1 MNDECEEE
9 TIPHTSSGR
18 PESVMI
24 KLTRMEGKLD
34 NLHDRLSDM
43 RPRVDRHDKEIGD
56 LRLKVQALK
65 QGATASAHTAE
76 ALAKALREA
85 KEATE
90 ATARADI
97 DKLAHSAREEERRA
111 ALGWSPVTKVFAVAA
126 GMLTAIVILQQVM
139 GGVL

>member
-1 MNDECEEE
+1 MTDTDTHAEPE
-9 TIPHTSSGR
+9 R
-18 PESVMI
+18 PESVMV

-34 NLHDRLSDM
+34 NLHDRISDI

-90 ATARADI
+90 ATARAEI
-97 DKLAHSAREEERRA
+97 TKLARSTQEEERRA

-126 GMLTAIVILQQVM
+126 ALLTAIVILQQLM